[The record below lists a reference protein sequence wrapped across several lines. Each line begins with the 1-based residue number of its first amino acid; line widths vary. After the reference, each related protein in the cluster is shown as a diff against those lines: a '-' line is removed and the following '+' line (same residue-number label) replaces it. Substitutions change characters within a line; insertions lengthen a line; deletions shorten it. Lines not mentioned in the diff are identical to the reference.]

1 MMNYPGVLHDDP
13 EVCAKLEIAREL
25 RKPIDGH
32 APGLRGEQARKY
44 AAAGISTDHE
54 CTTLDEA
61 IDKIGCGMKIL
72 IREGSAAKNFAAL
85 HPLLTSHP
93 DSCMLC
99 TDDSHP
105 DALVAGH
112 IDRLV
117 GRALAES
124 HDLFNVLRAA
134 CVNPV
139 AHYGLPVGTLRVGD
153 PADFI
158 VVRDLKQFELVATY
172 LDGAPVFAD
181 GQCRF
186 QRADCPAINRFAA
199 EPLSIDRFQIVDRGG
214 QIRVIQAHD
223 GELFTDEIHI
233 EPRRDNGLLISDIER
248 DLLKITVVNRY
259 APAPRAIGFIRGFG
273 LKRGAI
279 AASVA
284 HDSHNIVAVGAD
296 DNSHCAA
303 VNAVIANRGGLAV
316 VSGTSIEKLP
326 LEVAGLMSRDGHAV
340 AHRYAELDRAAR
352 GLGSPLTAPFMT
364 LSFMALLVIPSL
376 KISDRGLFDGRT
388 FEPVSLFV

>member
-1 MMNYPGVLHDDP
+1 
-13 EVCAKLEIAREL
+13 
-25 RKPIDGH
+25 
-32 APGLRGEQARKY
+32 
-44 AAAGISTDHE
+44 
-54 CTTLDEA
+54 
-61 IDKIGCGMKIL
+61 
-72 IREGSAAKNFAAL
+72 
-85 HPLLTSHP
+85 
-93 DSCMLC
+93 
-99 TDDSHP
+99 
-105 DALVAGH
+105 
-112 IDRLV
+112 
-117 GRALAES
+117 
-124 HDLFNVLRAA
+124 
-134 CVNPV
+134 
-139 AHYGLPVGTLRVGD
+139 VGD

-172 LDGAPVFAD
+172 LDGVPVFAD

-186 QRADCPAINRFAA
+186 PRADCPAINRFAA
-199 EPLSIDRFQIVDRGG
+199 EPLSVDRFQIVDRGG

-223 GELFTDEIHI
+223 GELFTDEIQI
-233 EPRRDNGLLISDIER
+233 EPRRESGQLISDVER
-248 DLLKITVVNRY
+248 GLLKIAVVNRY
-259 APAPRAIGFIRGFG
+259 APAPPAVAFIRGFG

-376 KISDRGLFDGRT
+376 KISDRGLFDGSK